1 MLSCEIVK
9 DAVPEFVIVKLCDFD
24 CPSITLPKLKL
35 AGLTVSPGCAPVPL
49 SAIVAGEA
57 AALLVT
63 VTLPL
68 AAPAVV
74 GVKMT
79 LNVRACDGFS
89 VAGTVAPL
97 SVYPVPLTVI

>member
-9 DAVPEFVIVKLCDFD
+9 EAVPEFVIVKLCDFD

-35 AGLTVSPGCAPVPL
+35 AGLTDSPACAPVPL
-49 SAIVAGEA
+49 SAIVAGEP

-68 AAPAVV
+68 AEPEVV
-74 GVKMT
+74 GVNTT
-79 LNVRACDGFS
+79 LNVSVCEGFK
-89 VAGTVAPL
+89 VAGTVTPL
-97 SVYPVPLTVI
+97 SV